1 MPIRI
6 LITGASG
13 FIGQRLFTLLA
24 DQLAVSPTGVVRG
37 KAGADSRHFAVGDI
51 NGNTDW
57 SEAVRDQKVVV
68 HTAARAHLR
77 DDPSADPLTEFRRVN
92 VDGTLNLA
100 RQAAE
105 SGVKRFIFISSIGV
119 NGNFSRHPF
128 TEGDRPNPAGA
139 YARSKLE
146 AEAGLWAIGREVNME
161 IVILRPP
168 LVYGPNAPGNF
179 GRLVKMLGW
188 KIPLPL
194 GAVNNKRS
202 LVAIDNLIDLIT
214 TCIDHPAAAD
224 QVFLAGDGE
233 DLSTSELLRRV
244 GSAMGKPARL
254 LPVPAGLLQF
264 GATILGKKELAL
276 QLLESLQVDISK
288 ARKLLNWVPPVS
300 VDEGLRRCFKEN

>member
-1 MPIRI
+1 M
-6 LITGASG
+6 
-13 FIGQRLFTLLA
+13 
-24 DQLAVSPTGVVRG
+24 
-37 KAGADSRHFAVGDI
+37 H
-51 NGNTDW
+51 
-57 SEAVRDQKVVV
+57 
-68 HTAARAHLR
+68 
-77 DDPSADPLTEFRRVN
+77 
-92 VDGTLNLA
+92 
-100 RQAAE
+100 
-105 SGVKRFIFISSIGV
+105 
-119 NGNFSRHPF
+119 
-128 TEGDRPNPAGA
+128 
-139 YARSKLE
+139 
-146 AEAGLWAIGREVNME
+146 
-161 IVILRPP
+161 
-168 LVYGPNAPGNF
+168 
-179 GRLVKMLGW
+179 
-188 KIPLPL
+188 
-194 GAVNNKRS
+194 NKRS